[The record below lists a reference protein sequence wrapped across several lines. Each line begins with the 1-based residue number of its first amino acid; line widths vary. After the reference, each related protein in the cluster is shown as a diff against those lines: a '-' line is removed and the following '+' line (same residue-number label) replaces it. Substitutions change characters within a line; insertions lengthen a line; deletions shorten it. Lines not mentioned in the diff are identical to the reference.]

1 VPKRDVPRFAA
12 LMMSGAMPVEKLM
25 THRIRLE
32 DINAGFERLAAGEAI
47 RQVVIFG

>member
-1 VPKRDVPRFAA
+1 LRRATSV
-12 LMMSGAMPVEKLM
+12 
-25 THRIRLE
+25 RIRLE